1 MKQMFKQ
8 EKEKWGFA
16 VTSSSKHKYS
26 PYAQFGIG
34 ELLGQVS
41 APKSVISAKAKHSS
55 HRRRDIQKGHCIMPE
70 LHRWD

>member
-41 APKSVISAKAKHSS
+41 APKSVISASDQLS
-55 HRRRDIQKGHCIMPE
+55 GNIILEG
-70 LHRWD
+70 